1 MKDIDDLIVEVKQIT
16 GQHGAENA
24 IKSAISSSLAALHS
38 QGYLSPD
45 MQSNIIT
52 FDKNYRQA
60 SIGLS
65 FANFGKLRRIK
76 EVRHCTGGNPLGLP
90 LGTAFNRNKT
100 SALAYSNS
108 VAGDHFYI
116 ENNNLVCV
124 SSCPIRQV
132 YVSWYAYPEV
142 ADVTQDWIWQRYPDL
157 VKAKVMAKVYSSFGN
172 QAAAASENTD
182 LIPLLKAFVA
192 DNQDTDAENN

>member
-1 MKDIDDLIVEVKQIT
+1 MKDIDDLIVEIKQIT

-24 IKSAISSSLAALHS
+24 IKSAISTSLAALHS
-38 QGYLSPD
+38 QGYMAPD
-45 MQSNIIT
+45 MQSSIIS
-52 FDKNYRQA
+52 FDRNYRQA
-60 SIGLS
+60 SIALS

-76 EVRHCTGGNPLGLP
+76 EVRHCTPGNPLGLP

-108 VAGDHFYI
+108 IAGDHFYI

-124 SSCPIRQV
+124 SANPIGQV
-132 YVSWYAYPEV
+132 YVSWYAYPQI

-157 VKAKVMAKVYSSFGN
+157 VKSKVLAKVFGSYGN
-172 QAAAASENTD
+172 QAGAAAENAD
-182 LIPLLKAFVA
+182 LLPLLKAFIV